1 MKFDKTNAASS
12 PEPMGLNSKI
22 ARTKLLKTH
31 FAAIIFIT
39 LAGVLSLLLAP
50 ALSYGADVEEGKSL
64 FERNN
69 CGSCHT
75 LKGPETRILPP
86 ARHGIKGPTLWYA
99 GSKFR
104 PGFLAKW
111 LAKPE
116 PFRGVIYGTMKRG
129 GYAHPALPG
138 EEASKVA
145 AYIESL
151 KDPEMPVGVVPGWKK
166 IPRKVLRRA
175 RILLQKKQPCYSC
188 HMVAI
193 RKTVYRAKIEVGG
206 HSAPQFRDAGRR
218 LNADF
223 IVAFLKKPNRYNP
236 NGRMPVYGEEAFTK
250 LSEKDFIALA
260 AYITSFK

>member
-1 MKFDKTNAASS
+1 MPP
-12 PEPMGLNSKI
+12 PE
-22 ARTKLLKTH
+22 
-31 FAAIIFIT
+31 
-39 LAGVLSLLLAP
+39 
-50 ALSYGADVEEGKSL
+50 
-64 FERNN
+64 
-69 CGSCHT
+69 
-75 LKGPETRILPP
+75 
-86 ARHGIKGPTLWYA
+86 RHGIKGPTLWYA
-99 GSKFR
+99 GNKFR

-129 GYAHPALPG
+129 KFPHPVLP
-138 EEASKVA
+138 EKEAAKVA
-145 AYIESL
+145 AYLESL

-206 HSAPQFRDAGRR
+206 HSAPHFKEAGRR

-223 IVAFLKKPNRYNP
+223 IVAFLKKPERYNP

-260 AYITSFK
+260 AYIASFK